1 MYPDLWL
8 TDEDNILPQ
17 LNEKI
22 NGRMH
27 MKSEMRLHKD
37 NGHRDDISGKHHGEN
52 SDEEV
57 NTHILGFD
65 VLMVSIGDTMDYH
78 LVHPDY
84 LAGQDY
90 KLTQKPANYHRTTSN
105 SSKKRTEEFN

>member
-1 MYPDLWL
+1 MPKS
-8 TDEDNILPQ
+8 
-17 LNEKI
+17 NEKN
-22 NGRMH
+22 NGRTH

-37 NGHRDDISGKHHGEN
+37 NGHCDDISGKHHGAN
-52 SDEEV
+52 PDREV
-57 NTHILGFD
+57 NSPILRFD